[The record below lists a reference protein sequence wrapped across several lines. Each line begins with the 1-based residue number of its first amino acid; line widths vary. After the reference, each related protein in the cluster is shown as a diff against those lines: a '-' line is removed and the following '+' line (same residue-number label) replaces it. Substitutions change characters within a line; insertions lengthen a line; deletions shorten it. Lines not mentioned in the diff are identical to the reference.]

1 MPKTTVS
8 VNFNGKDGGLSNLF
22 NKLSAAVTKLD
33 KELSSLDSTL
43 ARVDAR
49 LKGMQSSSGF
59 LSSLGKVNLG
69 SILGGKGGGSGLGLN
84 IGNVT
89 GNLTSALT
97 SGLSRAGSLVSSIFS
112 GIVST
117 VKSAVSNSYQSITG
131 FISYADK
138 AVLMFGNSIRQIAQG
153 IQSFGIAFSIFVSA
167 PLGKLLSGVVS
178 ESVEFDD
185 ALVKIRK
192 TTEAS
197 TDDIGKLGASLTQL
211 SLGLPE
217 TRQDLAAIAED
228 WGAVGI
234 TINNDSGVKQM
245 TELVRLTAMLSS
257 STRGLSP
264 GDAVEKLGKF
274 AAIYYPDVAD
284 FVGEAEKLFS
294 VISKLEDVTPLDAGD
309 ILATAQ
315 RMASVTKALDIA
327 PEKALAL
334 AAAVASVN
342 ASAERAGTQMA
353 TALNTMVVKTD
364 KVAALF
370 GTTEEN
376 VKSLMAGHPEDF
388 FLTIASSIAAIE
400 DPLERVRETQAV
412 FGTTG
417 GKALGGLSGSIENV
431 ARIMAVANDEF
442 VKGTYLQFQFD
453 AALESTKNQLSI
465 LRNNLT
471 YAGSAIGDA
480 FLPYITKFVALAVPA
495 IQMLTDWFKNLGESV
510 KVQILLWAAL
520 LTVAGPVVVFFS
532 SMLFMVGLTISG
544 LSSMFGVVMMII
556 KGLIGF
562 GGVVLGLLNPINLL
576 VAGLAGVAI
585 YAVFLAND
593 LLMAQ
598 GIVQSYIS
606 KAYQWGYNLIASFA
620 DGIRSAAS
628 AAYNAV
634 VAVINAF
641 IGLIQAFSPPREG
654 PLTGI
659 ESWGENLMMAY
670 ADGIMA
676 SASGVS
682 AAVSYVDEQLAGML
696 ESLSPSG
703 VKAFTDAFNGIK
715 SIINTVGQHIGS
727 TAGEINNRI
736 SGAASAVANFISN
749 LRSGIPDDLTE
760 IYEMLGGLGPRYEE
774 LIRLQETYTAGEAR
788 LKAIQAALKG
798 INSET
803 ESLIANVVS
812 QTGLTN
818 DQQAAMIRRIKLE
831 QAAKETALKQEEDSI
846 QAQQDALKDDI
857 DKKQSIIDVLASL
870 IFPQE
875 NVSAGTGKV
884 DKPDK
889 PKKDDGI
896 TPIDMVP
903 FDPNTGGALDNLKDK
918 FEKTGESAMTFT
930 EKLGKAKTMI
940 EGLVAGLRGDDPKL
954 YSAMPEAFWQGF
966 EKGKSIR
973 DSVLEF
979 LAKFDSF
986 VRSLGT
992 IKDVIKDGGLKFLL
1006 GISDGASGGELNW
1019 DAIAYMGIFAGSLYI
1034 LGYVAGVVG
1043 EKVKDVFDYL
1053 FTKREGG
1060 DEPTPFEQLLT
1071 RITNAY
1077 SAFVEGFKENT
1088 KDIDWTSFGQAVA
1101 DMAGALGLVSSD
1113 ESVWRAIG
1121 QSLGAILTISTDL
1134 VIKLARLMH
1143 IVALIFGAEDEKRF
1157 KEMYGSLKASTD
1169 QTDGFWSSADK
1180 VYQIFK
1186 DIKDIIKEISTLY
1199 DNFMSTFTGKTSQD
1213 PSPQT
1218 GGGGSGG
1225 FGDGS
1230 SKDHQS
1236 STGGMYVKGK
1246 SAFEDFKQGFTDGIT
1261 EGSELI
1267 STEITGKVGLGEALQ
1282 SGLQLNGRISAGFYL
1297 MGLYNE
1303 FVSDTPV
1310 GTAMNEAIASVGRWL
1325 GVATPEIDTHG
1336 RTFGQLMLDGT
1347 GATFVEQVEPDKAM
1361 NQLPPAVS
1369 KWEAANKTLIEDKGK
1384 TIGKDITKGTG
1395 YITGTD
1401 TGYMDLGV
1409 SAMWIWINTQW
1420 QRLVDVGKSWGSGV
1434 IEGIKSAFSGAGDA
1448 LWGAIS
1454 GALDWVYKKLPDWF
1468 LILIGRKPAEPQNE
1482 ENSVS
1487 NNEENSVSNNGTT
1500 INKSSLSIP
1509 HPPVVNTQPNIYI
1522 TVNVD
1527 SGAIGTKDNAKTLA
1541 DTIYKR
1547 LIQDGRLMR

>member
-43 ARVDAR
+43 ARVDAK

-69 SILGGKGGGSGLGLN
+69 SILGGNGSGSGLGLN

-97 SGLSRAGSLVSSIFS
+97 SGLSRAGSLVSSTFS
-112 GIVST
+112 GIVSA
-117 VKSAVSNSYQSITG
+117 VKNAVSNSYQSITG

-442 VKGTYLQFQFD
+442 IKGTYLQFQFD

-532 SMLFMVGLTISG
+532 SMLFMIGLTISG

-831 QAAKETALKQEEDSI
+831 QAAKETALKKEEDSL
-846 QAQQDALKDDI
+846 QKQQDALKDDI
-857 DKKQSIIDVLASL
+857 DKKQAIIDILASL
-870 IFPQE
+870 IFPKE
-875 NVSAGTGKV
+875 NAGGSGGTDKV
-884 DKPDK
+884 DKK
-889 PKKDDGI
+889 PKDDGI
-896 TPIDMVP
+896 KPIPIVP
-903 FDPNTGGALDNLKDK
+903 FDPNTGGALDKLKEK

-1043 EKVKDVFDYL
+1043 QKVKDVFDYL

-1077 SAFVEGFKENT
+1077 NAFVEGFKENT
-1088 KDIDWTSFGQAVA
+1088 KDIDWTSFGQAVS
-1101 DMAGALGLVSSD
+1101 DMAGALGLVATND
-1113 ESVWRAIG
+1113 SVWKTIG
-1121 QSLGAILTISTDL
+1121 QVLGGILTIATDL
-1134 VIKLARLMH
+1134 IIKFARLIH
-1143 IVALIFGAEDEKRF
+1143 IIALVFGAEDEKRF
-1157 KEMYGSLKASTD
+1157 KDMYSDLKASTD
-1169 QTDGFWSSADK
+1169 QTDGFWNNAEK
-1180 VYQIFK
+1180 VYTTFTN
-1186 DIKDIIKEISTLY
+1186 IKQAILDAKTALENFRDIIL
-1199 DNFMSTFTGKTSQD
+1199 GKKTIAD
-1213 PSPQT
+1213 PGTTDADIYQNAANSAKGNVTDGGIYLNAGKNAGNDWTQGFLDAT
-1218 GGGGSGG
+1218 GGK
-1225 FGDGS
+1225 DGLEKIS
-1230 SKDHQS
+1230 NGII
-1236 STGGMYVKGK
+1236 TNVGVGK
-1246 SAFEDFKQGFTDGIT
+1246 AIQD
-1261 EGSELI
+1261 
-1267 STEITGKVGLGEALQ
+1267 
-1282 SGLQLNGRISAGFYL
+1282 GLQLNGGISAGFYL

-1310 GTAMNEAIASVGRWL
+1310 GTAMNEVVASVGRWL

-1336 RTFGQLMLDGT
+1336 RTFGQLMLGGT
-1347 GATFVEQVEPDKAM
+1347 GATFIEQVEPDKAM

-1369 KWEAANKTLIEDKGK
+1369 KWEAANKTLIEDKGR

-1395 YITGTD
+1395 DITGTD
-1401 TGYMDLGV
+1401 TSYMDSGV
-1409 SAMWIWINTQW
+1409 WAMWTWINTQW

-1454 GALDWVYKKLPDWF
+1454 KALDWVYNKLPDWF
-1468 LILIGRKPAEPQNE
+1468 LILIGRKPAEPQKE
-1482 ENSVS
+1482 EKDKKEEKSVS
-1487 NNEENSVSNNGTT
+1487 NNATT
-1500 INKSSLSIP
+1500 INKGSLSIP
-1509 HPPVVNTQPNIYI
+1509 YPSVVNTQPNIYI

-1541 DTIYKR
+1541 DTVYKR